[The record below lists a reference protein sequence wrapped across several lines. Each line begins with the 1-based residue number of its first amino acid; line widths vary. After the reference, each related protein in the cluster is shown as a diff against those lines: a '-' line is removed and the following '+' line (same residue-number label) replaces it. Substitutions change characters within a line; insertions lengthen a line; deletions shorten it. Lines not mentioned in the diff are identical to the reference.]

1 MDQNR
6 YQRQLQLPG
15 FGEAGQQ
22 KLAGAKVLVVGAG
35 GLGVP
40 VLQYLA
46 AMGVGTLGVIDGDT
60 VSRSN
65 LHRQVIYADNDVG
78 QLKVACCSRK
88 LQNQNPEINFE
99 IFPFFLSAENALSL
113 FTNYDLVVDAT
124 DNFNAR
130 YLINDACVILGKP
143 FVYGALQQFEG
154 HISVFNYQG
163 GPTYRCLYPNPPSLR
178 SEERR

>member
-22 KLAGAKVLVVGAG
+22 KLAEAKVLVIGAG

-46 AMGVGTLGVIDGDT
+46 AMGVGTLGIVDADT
-60 VSRSN
+60 VSLSN
-65 LHRQVIYADNDVG
+65 LHRQVIYGENDIG
-78 QLKVACCSRK
+78 QQKVTAAAKR
-88 LQNQNPEINFE
+88 LLEQNPGIQ
-99 IFPFFLSAENALSL
+99 IQPYSVFLSPENALSIIQG
-113 FTNYDLVVDAT
+113 YELVVDAT

-130 YLINDACVILGKP
+130 YLINDACVILNKA
-143 FVYGALQQFEG
+143 F
-154 HISVFNYQG
+154 
-163 GPTYRCLYPNPPSLR
+163 
-178 SEERR
+178 